1 MITQLR
7 CIDLLICNFRYQCL
21 QCINYDLCQHCFFY
35 GMTSQNHKIS
45 HPIQEYCYKSTKK
58 EATRALLKLVA
69 NNLGLSKTSKSRSLF
84 KKKPIKRR
92 YLPHDPEMVLDK
104 TINETI
110 DEQPVTVEALNLH
123 PMIQKNLVSAETPC
137 SSGFHSVSSTSNS
150 PVNQQNSSNQ
160 KLASVDNEEK
170 LKFNSILQVI
180 EKENTAVLERLTS
193 LQASRN
199 KIEREAE
206 NQEILKK
213 TQVETNPTES
223 LTQPID
229 SCVAMQAQ
237 LNRLKLLMEGL
248 FGCPDPLEN
257 GSETPLRSKKQ
268 IIDQRQ
274 NILME
279 LQNSLNEPSL
289 IESTPLV
296 TQTQLK
302 NNKNVTQFQ
311 LKKLSRLALDSNFSP
326 IAFRVQENKRLA
338 AAVNTPVFDES
349 VIVDTLLNEDSEEL
363 PPMEVSGSPTLTKIN
378 MSDISSFMAKTGFH
392 YNESMD
398 MNITKQLL
406 TPEEEE
412 ALQSNGDLMEETEKI
427 MIKLDEV
434 MEMFKNP
441 SLVKTINSASC
452 QFQPNLHEQDPTV
465 ICRLVA
471 EISDL
476 IHAQTLNQQ

>member
-1 MITQLR
+1 M
-7 CIDLLICNFRYQCL
+7 
-21 QCINYDLCQHCFFY
+21 
-35 GMTSQNHKIS
+35 
-45 HPIQEYCYKSTKK
+45 QEYCYKSTKK

-69 NNLGLSKTSKSRSLF
+69 NNLGLSKTSRSRSLF
-84 KKKPIKRR
+84 KKKERKRR
-92 YLPHDPEMVLDK
+92 YLPHDPEMVLEQ
-104 TINETI
+104 TVNETI

-150 PVNQQNSSNQ
+150 PVQQNSGNAGSAA
-160 KLASVDNEEK
+160 KLDNEEK
-170 LKFNSILQVI
+170 QKFNSILQVI

-199 KIEREAE
+199 KIERDEV
-206 NQEILKK
+206 QIKK
-213 TQVETNPTES
+213 SSQPMESNPTES

-248 FGCPDPLEN
+248 FGCPDLEN
-257 GSETPLRSKKQ
+257 GCETPLRSKKQ

-274 NILME
+274 TILME

-326 IAFRVQENKRLA
+326 IQALAFNNPKSMLQENKRII
-338 AAVNTPVFDES
+338 AVNTPVFDES
-349 VIVDTLLNEDSEEL
+349 VIVDTLLNEEEEDL
-363 PPMEVSGSPTLTKIN
+363 PPLIEAGSPSSISKIN
-378 MSDISSFMAKTGFH
+378 MSDITSFMAKTGFH
-392 YNESMD
+392 HDYAGD
-398 MNITKQLL
+398 LNITKQLM

-412 ALQSNGDLMEETEKI
+412 ELFENFGNGDLMEEMEKI
-427 MIKLDEV
+427 MVKMDEV
-434 MEMFKNP
+434 MATFKDP
-441 SLVKTINSASC
+441 SLLKKSHQLSGS
-452 QFQPNLHEQDPTV
+452 QSNLLEQDPAV

-476 IHAQTLNQQ
+476 IHAQTLKQ